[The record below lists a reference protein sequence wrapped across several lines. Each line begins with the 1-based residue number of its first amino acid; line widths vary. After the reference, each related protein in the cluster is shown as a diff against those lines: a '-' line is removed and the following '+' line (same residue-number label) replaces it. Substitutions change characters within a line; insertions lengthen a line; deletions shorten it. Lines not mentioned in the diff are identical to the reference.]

1 MSFKQAAP
9 QKVGHLRYGIL
20 AMLFAV
26 TMINYADRATL
37 SLAGPLL
44 IKDLGLNAASLGV
57 VFSAFAWTYMLA
69 QVPSGWAL
77 DRFGSRL
84 VYFASLVSWSV
95 FTLLQGGVALV
106 GAGAAVVVLFALRA
120 LVGVAEAPS
129 FPANAR
135 IVTSWFPANERGT
148 ASAIFNS
155 AQYLATAVFAPVMGL
170 IITLLGWPWV
180 FYVMGGLGILM
191 GAVWLGIVYEPA
203 RHPWLSRAE
212 LGHIQSG
219 GALAADP
226 ASGAPAGGRAARLLR
241 SRMFLGVCIGQY
253 CISTLTYFF
262 LTWFPVYL
270 VQQRGLSILN
280 AGLVASVP
288 ALCGFAGGILG
299 GLFSDGLLRRG
310 ASLTAARKIPIVVG
324 MLLSMTMIGCNYV
337 AAPWAVV
344 ALMALAFL
352 GKGIGA
358 LGWAVVS
365 DIAPPGLVGLSGG
378 IFNMFGNVAGITTPI
393 VIGLLVERSGSFDG
407 ALVFVGANAAVAIV
421 SYLLVVGNIKRLQ
434 FDH

>member
-1 MSFKQAAP
+1 MA
-9 QKVGHLRYGIL
+9 
-20 AMLFAV
+20 
-26 TMINYADRATL
+26 
-37 SLAGPLL
+37 
-44 IKDLGLNAASLGV
+44 
-57 VFSAFAWTYMLA
+57 
-69 QVPSGWAL
+69 
-77 DRFGSRL
+77 RFGSRL
-84 VYFASLVSWSV
+84 VYFLSLVSWSV
-95 FTLLQGGVALV
+95 FTLLQGGITLV
-106 GAGAAVVVLFALRA
+106 GAGTAVFVLFALRA

-155 AQYLATAVFAPVMGL
+155 AQYLATAVFAPIMGV

-180 FYVMGGLGILM
+180 FYVLGGLGILI
-191 GAVWLGIVYEPA
+191 GAFWLGIVYEPA
-203 RHPWLSRAE
+203 QHPWLGRAE
-212 LGHIQSG
+212 LAHIQSG
-219 GALAADP
+219 GALIAD
-226 ASGAPAGGRAARLLR
+226 RAAVSSGGHAAQLLR

-310 ASLTAARKIPIVVG
+310 VSLTAARKVPIVMG
-324 MLLSMTMIGCNYV
+324 MILSMTMIGCNYV
-337 AAPWAVV
+337 TAPWAVV
-344 ALMALAFL
+344 VLMALAFL

-378 IFNMFGNVAGITTPI
+378 CS
-393 VIGLLVERSGSFDG
+393 RRRD
-407 ALVFVGANAAVAIV
+407 
-421 SYLLVVGNIKRLQ
+421 
-434 FDH
+434 

>member
-1 MSFKQAAP
+1 MSRPGIRGLAAP
-9 QKVGHLRYGIL
+9 NWATSSRVVHLPLTRLLVRRPGG
-20 AMLFAV
+20 ARRGCCA
-26 TMINYADRATL
+26 
-37 SLAGPLL
+37 AGC
-44 IKDLGLNAASLGV
+44 
-57 VFSAFAWTYMLA
+57 
-69 QVPSGWAL
+69 
-77 DRFGSRL
+77 
-84 VYFASLVSWSV
+84 SW
-95 FTLLQGGVALV
+95 
-106 GAGAAVVVLFALRA
+106 
-120 LVGVAEAPS
+120 
-129 FPANAR
+129 
-135 IVTSWFPANERGT
+135 
-148 ASAIFNS
+148 ASAS
-155 AQYLATAVFAPVMGL
+155 ASTA
-170 IITLLGWPWV
+170 
-180 FYVMGGLGILM
+180 
-191 GAVWLGIVYEPA
+191 
-203 RHPWLSRAE
+203 
-212 LGHIQSG
+212 
-219 GALAADP
+219 
-226 ASGAPAGGRAARLLR
+226 
-241 SRMFLGVCIGQY
+241 
-253 CISTLTYFF
+253 ISTLTYFF

-310 ASLTAARKIPIVVG
+310 ASLTAARKVPIVVG